1 MTPHLE
7 TIQKSR
13 LQLYYSN
20 NQKLKVNSVL
30 DIHYW
35 FPPKSIIQIS
45 EVLETEEQ
53 RIHCP
58 GNLKMKRLNGIPEIS
73 TLSIWQ
79 NLKQYTHQISLSE
92 LEAALPERG
101 GHWPAFPW
109 AVYSHIQHAW
119 HIVLKCEGKASA
131 LN

>member
-1 MTPHLE
+1 MKMTPHLE

-92 LEAALPERG
+92 LEAALPE
-101 GHWPAFPW
+101 
-109 AVYSHIQHAW
+109 
-119 HIVLKCEGKASA
+119 
-131 LN
+131 